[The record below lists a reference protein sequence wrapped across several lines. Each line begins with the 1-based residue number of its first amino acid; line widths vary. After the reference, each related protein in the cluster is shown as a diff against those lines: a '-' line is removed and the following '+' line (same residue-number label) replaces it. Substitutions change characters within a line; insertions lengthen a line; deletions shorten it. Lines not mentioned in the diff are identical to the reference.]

1 MDLKGKKII
10 VTGGSLGIGKETAR
24 LLVEKGANVLITGR
38 SETRLIEARSYTKAK
53 IIEFDISDH
62 ENISHSAEECIEIL
76 DGRVD
81 VLINNAGTGVRRPIE
96 ELNIEDF
103 LKVFNVNVFGLA
115 LFTKEIVP
123 YMIKASY
130 GTIINIGSTASLK
143 GYKNGSIYSSS
154 KFAVRCLTQC
164 WQAELRPYN
173 IRVCQVNPSEVT
185 TAFGNPERIE
195 REDIENKLTPKEI
208 SHSIISAIEMDDRGF
223 INELNIWATNPFNQ
237 KITLKIF
244 NNANRH

>member
-1 MDLKGKKII
+1 MNVKGKNILI
-10 VTGGSLGIGKETAR
+10 TGGSLGIGKETAKV
-24 LLVEKGANVLITGR
+24 LVDKGANVLITGR
-38 SETRLIEARSYTKAK
+38 LQNRLKEARIYTKSK

-62 ENISHSAEECIEIL
+62 KNISENAQKCIDIL
-76 DGRVD
+76 GGRID
-81 VLINNAGTGVRRPIE
+81 VLINNAGIGVKKSID

-123 YMIKASY
+123 HMIKKSF

-164 WQAELRPYN
+164 WQAELRPHN

-185 TAFGNPERIE
+185 TAFGNSKRVERV
-195 REDIENKLTPKEI
+195 DVDNKLTTKEI
-208 SHSIISAIEMDDRGF
+208 SHSIISVIEMDDRGF
-223 INELNIWATNPFNQ
+223 INELNIWATNPFD
-237 KITLKIF
+237 
-244 NNANRH
+244 

>member
-1 MDLKGKKII
+1 MNVKGKNII
-10 VTGGSLGIGKETAR
+10 ITGGSLGIGKETAR
-24 LLVEKGANVLITGR
+24 TLVNKGANVLITGR
-38 SETRLIEARSYTKAK
+38 SESRLIEAKRYTGAK

-62 ENISHSAEECIEIL
+62 ENISDNARKCIDIL

-81 VLINNAGTGVRRPIE
+81 VLINNAGIGVRRSVE

-115 LFTKEIVP
+115 LFTKEIIP
-123 YMIKASY
+123 HMIKESY

-164 WQAELRPYN
+164 WQAELRPHI

-185 TAFGNPERIE
+185 TAFGNSERVE
-195 REDIENKLTPKEI
+195 RENVDNKLTSKEI

-223 INELNIWATNPFNQ
+223 INELNIWATNPFE
-237 KITLKIF
+237 
-244 NNANRH
+244 

>member
-1 MDLKGKKII
+1 MNVKGKNILI
-10 VTGGSLGIGKETAR
+10 TGGSLGIGKETAKV
-24 LLVEKGANVLITGR
+24 LVDKGANVLITGR
-38 SETRLIEARSYTKAK
+38 LQNRLKEARIYTKSK

-62 ENISHSAEECIEIL
+62 KNISENAEKCIDIL
-76 DGRVD
+76 GGRID
-81 VLINNAGTGVRRPIE
+81 VLINNAGIGVKKSID

-123 YMIKASY
+123 HMIKKSF

-164 WQAELRPYN
+164 WQAELRPHN
-173 IRVCQVNPSEVT
+173 IRVCQINPSEVT
-185 TAFGNPERIE
+185 TAFGNSERVE
-195 REDIENKLTPKEI
+195 REDVDNKLTPREI

-223 INELNIWATNPFNQ
+223 INELNIWATNPFN
-237 KITLKIF
+237 
-244 NNANRH
+244 

>member
-1 MDLKGKKII
+1 MNVQGKNII
-10 VTGGSLGIGKETAR
+10 ITGGSLGIGKETAR
-24 LLVEKGANVLITGR
+24 TLVQKGANVLITGR
-38 SETRLIEARSYTKAK
+38 SESRLIEAKHYTGAK

-62 ENISHSAEECIEIL
+62 ENISDNARKCIDIL

-81 VLINNAGTGVRRPIE
+81 VLINNAGIGVRRSVE

-123 YMIKASY
+123 HMIKESY

-164 WQAELRPYN
+164 WQAELRPHN

-185 TAFGNPERIE
+185 TAFGTSERVE
-195 REDIENKLTPKEI
+195 RENVDNKLTSKEI

-223 INELNIWATNPFNQ
+223 INELNIWATNPFE
-237 KITLKIF
+237 
-244 NNANRH
+244 

>member
-1 MDLKGKKII
+1 MNVKGKNII
-10 VTGGSLGIGKETAR
+10 ITGGSLGIGKETAR
-24 LLVEKGANVLITGR
+24 SLVEKGANVLITGR
-38 SETRLIEARSYTKAK
+38 SESRLIEAKRYTGSK

-62 ENISHSAEECIEIL
+62 ENISDNARKCIDIL

-81 VLINNAGTGVRRPIE
+81 VLINNAGIGVRRSVE

-115 LFTKEIVP
+115 LFTKEIIP
-123 YMIKASY
+123 YMIKESY

-143 GYKNGSIYSSS
+143 GYKNGSIYSSA
-154 KFAVRCLTQC
+154 KFAVRCLTQG
-164 WQAELRPYN
+164 WQAELRPHN

-185 TAFGNPERIE
+185 TAFGNSERVE
-195 REDIENKLTPKEI
+195 RENVDNKLTPKEI

-223 INELNIWATNPFNQ
+223 INELNIWATNPFN
-237 KITLKIF
+237 
-244 NNANRH
+244 

>member
-1 MDLKGKKII
+1 MNVKGKNII
-10 VTGGSLGIGKETAR
+10 ITGGSLGIGKETAR
-24 LLVEKGANVLITGR
+24 DLVKKGANVLITGR
-38 SETRLIEARSYTKAK
+38 SENRLLEAKIYTGSK

-62 ENISHSAEECIEIL
+62 ENMYKNAKKCIDIL

-81 VLINNAGTGVRRPIE
+81 VLINNAGIGVRKSID
-96 ELNIEDF
+96 ELNIDDF

-115 LFTKEIVP
+115 LFTKEIIP
-123 YMIKASY
+123 HMIKESY

-164 WQAELRPYN
+164 WQAELRPHN

-185 TAFGNPERIE
+185 TAFGNSKRVE
-195 REDIENKLTPKEI
+195 REDVDDKLTPKEI

-223 INELNIWATNPFNQ
+223 VNELNIWATNPFN
-237 KITLKIF
+237 
-244 NNANRH
+244 

>member
-1 MDLKGKKII
+1 MNVQGKNII
-10 VTGGSLGIGKETAR
+10 ITGGSLGIGKETAR
-24 LLVEKGANVLITGR
+24 TLVQKGANVLITGR
-38 SETRLIEARSYTKAK
+38 SESRLIEAKHYTGAK

-62 ENISHSAEECIEIL
+62 ENISENAVECIDIL
-76 DGRVD
+76 EGRVD
-81 VLINNAGTGVRRPIE
+81 ALINNAGIGVRKSID

-123 YMIKASY
+123 HMIKESY

-164 WQAELRPYN
+164 WQAELRPHN
-173 IRVCQVNPSEVT
+173 IRVCQINPSEVT
-185 TAFGNPERIE
+185 TAFGNPQRVERK
-195 REDIENKLTPKEI
+195 DIDNKLTPKEI
-208 SHSIISAIEMDDRGF
+208 SHSIVSALEMDDRGF
-223 INELNIWATNPFNQ
+223 INELNIWATNPFN
-237 KITLKIF
+237 
-244 NNANRH
+244 

>member
-1 MDLKGKKII
+1 MNVQGKNII
-10 VTGGSLGIGKETAR
+10 ITGGSLGIGKETAR
-24 LLVEKGANVLITGR
+24 TLVQKGANVLITGR
-38 SETRLIEARSYTKAK
+38 SESRLIGAKHYTGAK

-62 ENISHSAEECIEIL
+62 ENISENAVECIDIL
-76 DGRVD
+76 GGRVD
-81 VLINNAGTGVRRPIE
+81 GLINNAGIGVRKSID

-123 YMIKASY
+123 YMIKESY

-164 WQAELRPYN
+164 WQAELRPHN

-185 TAFGNPERIE
+185 TAFGNPQRVE
-195 REDIENKLTPKEI
+195 REDVDNKLTPKEI
-208 SHSIISAIEMDDRGF
+208 SHSIVSAIEMDDRGF
-223 INELNIWATNPFNQ
+223 INELNIWATNPFN
-237 KITLKIF
+237 
-244 NNANRH
+244 

>member
-1 MDLKGKKII
+1 MNVKGKNII
-10 VTGGSLGIGKETAR
+10 ITGGSLGIGKETAR
-24 LLVEKGANVLITGR
+24 DLVKKGANVLITGR
-38 SETRLIEARSYTKAK
+38 SVNRLFEAKIYTGSK

-62 ENISHSAEECIEIL
+62 ENMSKNAKKCIDIL

-81 VLINNAGTGVRRPIE
+81 VLINNAGIGVRKSVD

-115 LFTKEIVP
+115 LFTKEIIP
-123 YMIKASY
+123 YMVKESF

-164 WQAELRPYN
+164 WQAELRPHN

-185 TAFGNPERIE
+185 TAFGNSERVE
-195 REDIENKLTPKEI
+195 REDVDNKLTPKEI
-208 SHSIISAIEMDDRGF
+208 SHSIISTIEMNDRGF
-223 INELNIWATNPFNQ
+223 VNELNIWATNPFN
-237 KITLKIF
+237 
-244 NNANRH
+244 

>member
-1 MDLKGKKII
+1 MNVKGKNII
-10 VTGGSLGIGKETAR
+10 ITGGSLGIGKETAR
-24 LLVEKGANVLITGR
+24 DLVKKGANVLITGR
-38 SETRLIEARSYTKAK
+38 SENRLIEAKIYTGSK

-62 ENISHSAEECIEIL
+62 ENMCKNAKKCIDIL

-81 VLINNAGTGVRRPIE
+81 VLINNAGIGVRKSID

-115 LFTKEIVP
+115 LFTKEIIP
-123 YMIKASY
+123 YMIKESY

-164 WQAELRPYN
+164 WQAELRPHN

-185 TAFGNPERIE
+185 TAFGNSKRVE
-195 REDIENKLTPKEI
+195 REDVDNKLTPKEI

-223 INELNIWATNPFNQ
+223 VNELNIWATNPFN
-237 KITLKIF
+237 
-244 NNANRH
+244 